1 MSWIERMGRWFEA
14 HRFGVDLTTTAL
26 LAALTISSATD
37 LYSAEPFLS
46 RTGSIAWSIA
56 LLAPLPWRRTRP
68 VPSAVAVYA
77 VALAHI
83 LAGYPMIMPG
93 DLLILVALFSVTV
106 YGPTWAHVTAI
117 CSTAVGTLAVLPVA
131 VAMLGDTGVAGLAEV
146 VPVGI
151 FCFVTALAVWAFALV
166 RRSRR
171 VTMDALRDRAHR
183 LEIERDQQ
191 ARISAAAERAR
202 IAREMHDIVAHSLS
216 IVVAQADGG
225 RYAAASDPESAVRA
239 LGTISET
246 GRTALTDMRRLLGV
260 LRSQDDDAERDE
272 HDGPGG
278 PGDPAPSAGAAA
290 ARPSTGATTAVPQ
303 REPHRTSRP
312 APQPGVEDIEDLV
325 AQARDGGLR
334 VSHVRVGAPRPLT
347 AGMGLTLY
355 RVCQESLTNVRKHAG
370 PDPAVTVAVRWTPS
384 TVELEVLDDGR
395 GAAAASD
402 DPGFGLRGMRERTNL
417 YGGTLETGP
426 RAGGGFRVHLELPLP
441 GTTVTA
447 APQPPTVSTVS
458 PASPASPAPMTT
470 TPPADAP
477 PTTPQEDA

>member
-14 HRFGVDLTTTAL
+14 HRFGVDLTTTVL
-26 LAALTISSATD
+26 LAGVMLVAATD
-37 LYSAEPFLS
+37 LYSSQPDLGRGE
-46 RTGSIAWSIA
+46 SIAWTVA

-68 VPSAVAVYA
+68 VASAVGVFG

-93 DLLILVALFSVTV
+93 DLLVLVALWSVTV
-106 YGPTWAHVTAI
+106 YGPTWSHVTAI
-117 CSTAVGTLAVLPVA
+117 CSTAVGSVIVLPVA
-131 VAMLGDTGVAGLAEV
+131 VAVRGGLGASGIAEM

-151 FCFVTALAVWAFALV
+151 FCLVTGLAVWAFALV

-225 RYAAASDPESAVRA
+225 RYAAASDPEAAVRA

-260 LRSQDDDAERDE
+260 LRSQDDEDAARDE
-272 HDGPGG
+272 ASPGSG
-278 PGDPAPSAGAAA
+278 ATPALTTGPSAGGARPASAAA
-290 ARPSTGATTAVPQ
+290 D
-303 REPHRTSRP
+303 EPRQARP
-312 APQPGVEDIEDLV
+312 APQPGVEEIEDLV
-325 AQARDGGLR
+325 AQARDGGQR
-334 VSHVRVGAPRPLT
+334 VSLVRVGEPRTLP

-370 PDPAVTVAVRWTPS
+370 PDPAVTVAVRWTTS

-395 GAAAASD
+395 GAAATGN
-402 DPGFGLRGMRERTNL
+402 DPGFGLRGMRERANL

-426 RAGGGFRVHLELPLP
+426 RRGGGFRVHLELPLP
-441 GTTVTA
+441 GAPVTA
-447 APQPPTVSTVS
+447 P
-458 PASPASPAPMTT
+458 PAPTT
-470 TPPADAP
+470 T
-477 PTTPQEDA
+477 QEDA

>member
-14 HRFGVDLTTTAL
+14 HRFGVDLTTTVL
-26 LAALTISSATD
+26 LAALVLSSATD
-37 LYSAEPFLS
+37 LYSAEPYLS
-46 RTGSIAWSIA
+46 RNASIAWSFA

-93 DLLILVALFSVTV
+93 DLLILVALWSVTV
-106 YGPTWAHVTAI
+106 YGPTWSHVTAI
-117 CSTAVGTLAVLPVA
+117 CSTAVGSLLVLPVA
-131 VAMLGDTGVAGLAEV
+131 VAMLGGTGTSGLAEM

-183 LEIERDQQ
+183 LEVERDQQ

-225 RYAAASDPESAVRA
+225 RYAAASDPEAAVRA
-239 LGTISET
+239 LGTISDT

-260 LRSQDDDAERDE
+260 LRSQDDEEAPSDDAT
-272 HDGPGG
+272 GPRTPP
-278 PGDPAPSAGAAA
+278 PGTASAPPPAPATGP
-290 ARPSTGATTAVPQ
+290 ARDDRG
-303 REPHRTSRP
+303 SRP
-312 APQPGVEDIEDLV
+312 APQPGVEEIEDLV

-334 VSHVRVGAPRPLT
+334 VSHVRVGEPRPLT

-395 GAAAASD
+395 GAAATGD

-426 RAGGGFRVHLELPLP
+426 RRGGGFRVHLELPLP
-441 GTTVTA
+441 G
-447 APQPPTVSTVS
+447 APVPV
-458 PASPASPAPMTT
+458 ARPAPVSAPAPTGPPSTT
-470 TPPADAP
+470 A

>member
-14 HRFGVDLTTTAL
+14 HRFGVDLTTTVL
-26 LAALTISSATD
+26 LAALMLTSATD
-37 LYSAEPFLS
+37 LYSTEPYLD
-46 RTGSIAWSIA
+46 RGGSIAWTVA
-56 LLAPLPWRRTRP
+56 MLAPLPWRRTRA
-68 VPSAVAVYA
+68 VPSAIAVFA
-77 VALAHI
+77 VALAHM

-93 DLLILVALFSVTV
+93 DLLILVSLFSVTV

-117 CSTAVGTLAVLPVA
+117 CSTALGTVVVLPIAVGVRSGGGASAVLE
-131 VAMLGDTGVAGLAEV
+131 M

-151 FCFVTALAVWAFALV
+151 FCLVTGLAVWAFALV

-225 RYAAASDPESAVRA
+225 RYAAASDPEAAVRA

-260 LRSQDDDAERDE
+260 LRSQDDEDAARVEAPPGPASPRALTT
-272 HDGPGG
+272 GPGG
-278 PGDPAPSAGAAA
+278 APRPASVVAD
-290 ARPSTGATTAVPQ
+290 
-303 REPHRTSRP
+303 EPRQARP
-312 APQPGVEDIEDLV
+312 APQPGVEEIEDLV
-325 AQARDGGLR
+325 AQARDGGQR
-334 VSHVRVGAPRPLT
+334 VSLVRVGEPRTLP

-395 GAAAASD
+395 GAAATAD
-402 DPGFGLRGMRERTNL
+402 DPGFGLRGMRERANL

-426 RAGGGFRVHLELPLP
+426 RRGGGFRVHLELPLP
-441 GTTVTA
+441 GAPVTA
-447 APQPPTVSTVS
+447 
-458 PASPASPAPMTT
+458 
-470 TPPADAP
+470 PPA
-477 PTTPQEDA
+477 PTTPSATTAQEDA

>member
-1 MSWIERMGRWFEA
+1 MSWIERVGRWFEA
-14 HRFGVDLTTTAL
+14 HRFGVDLTTTVLVAGFVL
-26 LAALTISSATD
+26 VPATD
-37 LYSAEPFLS
+37 LYSSSPYLN
-46 RTGSIAWSIA
+46 RTESIIWSLA
-56 LLAPLPWRRTRP
+56 LVAPLPWRRTRP
-68 VPSAVAVYA
+68 VPSAVTLYA
-77 VALAHI
+77 VALAHM

-93 DLLILVALFSVTV
+93 DLLVLVALYSVTV

-117 CSTAVGTLAVLPVA
+117 CSTAVGTLVVLPVTVA
-131 VAMLGDTGVAGLAEV
+131 VVGGLDSSGLADMFS
-146 VPVGI
+146 VGL

-183 LEIERDQQ
+183 LEVERDQQ

-225 RYAAASDPESAVRA
+225 RYAAASDPGAAVRA

-260 LRSQDDDAERDE
+260 LRSQDDEDVARDAAPPA
-272 HDGPGG
+272 GP
-278 PGDPAPSAGAAA
+278 PAPPPAAGGGRPPSAPAHEETRSA
-290 ARPSTGATTAVPQ
+290 
-303 REPHRTSRP
+303 RP
-312 APQPGVEDIEDLV
+312 APQPGVEEIEDLV
-325 AQARDGGLR
+325 SQARSGGQR
-334 VSHVRVGAPRPLT
+334 VSLVRVGEPHTLP

-370 PDPAVTVAVRWTPS
+370 PDPAVTVAVRWTAT

-395 GAAAASD
+395 GAAAAGD
-402 DPGFGLRGMRERTNL
+402 DPGFGLRGMRERANL

-441 GTTVTA
+441 GAPVA
-447 APQPPTVSTVS
+447 AP
-458 PASPASPAPMTT
+458 
-470 TPPADAP
+470 AP
-477 PTTPQEDA
+477 PTTPPTTASTSPTTPTPTPTTTSQEDA

>member
-1 MSWIERMGRWFEA
+1 MGRWFEA
-14 HRFGVDLTTTAL
+14 HRFGVDLTTTVL
-26 LAALTISSATD
+26 LAGLMLVSATD
-37 LYSAEPFLS
+37 LYASQPYLS
-46 RTGSIAWSIA
+46 RTGSIAWTLA
-56 LLAPLPWRRTRP
+56 LLATLPWRRTRP
-68 VPSAVAVYA
+68 VPSAVGIFA
-77 VALAHI
+77 VALAHM

-93 DLLILVALFSVTV
+93 DLLVLVALFSVTV

-117 CSTAVGTLAVLPVA
+117 SSTAVGTLVVFPVA
-131 VAMLGDTGVAGLAEV
+131 VAVRSGTGASGVAEM
-146 VPVGI
+146 VPVGM
-151 FCFVTALAVWAFALV
+151 FSMVTALAVWAFALV

-183 LEIERDQQ
+183 LEVERDQQ

-225 RYAAASDPESAVRA
+225 RYAAASDPEAAVRA

-260 LRSQDDDAERDE
+260 LRSQDDEDAA
-272 HDGPGG
+272 HDASPDGSGPPPPPTGTTTDTTPPPPPRG
-278 PGDPAPSAGAAA
+278 EPRSA
-290 ARPSTGATTAVPQ
+290 
-303 REPHRTSRP
+303 RP
-312 APQPGVEDIEDLV
+312 APQPGVDEIEDLV
-325 AQARDGGLR
+325 AQARDGGQR
-334 VSHVRVGAPRPLT
+334 VSLVRVGEPRTLP

-395 GAAAASD
+395 GAAAVGH
-402 DPGFGLRGMRERTNL
+402 DPGFGLRGMRERANL

-441 GTTVTA
+441 GAPVAA
-447 APQPPTVSTVS
+447 APPTARTTST
-458 PASPASPAPMTT
+458 
-470 TPPADAP
+470 
-477 PTTPQEDA
+477 TTPQEDA

>member
-1 MSWIERMGRWFEA
+1 MGRWFEA
-14 HRFGVDLTTTAL
+14 HRFGVDLTTTVL
-26 LAALTISSATD
+26 LAAFMLTSATD
-37 LYSAEPFLS
+37 LYSSEPALG
-46 RTGSIAWSIA
+46 RTESIAWTFA
-56 LLAPLPWRRTRP
+56 MLAPLPWRRTRP
-68 VPSAVAVYA
+68 VPSAVAIFA

-83 LAGYPMIMPG
+83 LAGFPMIMPG

-117 CSTAVGTLAVLPVA
+117 CSTAVGSLVVLPVA
-131 VAMLGDTGVAGLAEV
+131 VGVRSGGGASAVLEM

-151 FCFVTALAVWAFALV
+151 FCLVTGLAVWAFALV

-225 RYAAASDPESAVRA
+225 RYAAASDPQAAVRA

-260 LRSQDDDAERDE
+260 LRSQDDDEADV
-272 HDGPGG
+272 PGS
-278 PGDPAPSAGAAA
+278 PVPSAAGAAR
-290 ARPSTGATTAVPQ
+290 RPGTGATAVVPS
-303 REPHRTSRP
+303 REEPRSSRP
-312 APQPGVEDIEDLV
+312 APQPGVEEIEDLV
-325 AQARDGGLR
+325 AQARDGGQR
-334 VSHVRVGAPRPLT
+334 VSLVRVGEPRTLP

-395 GAAAASD
+395 GAAASTD
-402 DPGFGLRGMRERTNL
+402 DPGFGLRGMRERANL

-441 GTTVTA
+441 GAPVTA
-447 APQPPTVSTVS
+447 PLTPTTAP
-458 PASPASPAPMTT
+458 TT
-470 TPPADAP
+470 T
-477 PTTPQEDA
+477 TQEDA

>member
-14 HRFGVDLTTTAL
+14 HRFGVDLTTTLL
-26 LAALTISSATD
+26 LAGFMLVAATD
-37 LYSAEPFLS
+37 LYSTDPYLNRA
-46 RTGSIAWSIA
+46 GSVAWTFA

-68 VPSAVAVYA
+68 VLSAVAIFA
-77 VALAHI
+77 VALAHV

-93 DLLILVALFSVTV
+93 DLLVLVALFSVTV

-117 CSTAVGTLAVLPVA
+117 CSTAVGTLVALPVA
-131 VAMLGDTGVAGLAEV
+131 VAIRSGTGASGIAEML
-146 VPVGI
+146 PVGM
-151 FCFVTALAVWAFALV
+151 FSLVTGLAVWAFALV

-225 RYAAASDPESAVRA
+225 RYAAASDPGAAVRA

-246 GRTALTDMRRLLGV
+246 GRIALTDMRRLLGV
-260 LRSQDDDAERDE
+260 LRSQDDEDTEGVAGN
-272 HDGPGG
+272 GP
-278 PGDPAPSAGAAA
+278 PSSSG
-290 ARPSTGATTAVPQ
+290 GATTGGTPVTRPRDEA
-303 REPHRTSRP
+303 RAARP
-312 APQPGVEDIEDLV
+312 APQPGVEEVEDLV
-325 AQARDGGLR
+325 AQARQGGLR
-334 VSHVRVGAPRPLT
+334 VSHVRVGEPRTLP

-395 GAAAASD
+395 GAAAAQH
-402 DPGFGLRGMRERTNL
+402 DPGFGLRGMRERANL
-417 YGGTLETGP
+417 FGGTLETGP

-441 GTTVTA
+441 GAPAIA
-447 APQPPTVSTVS
+447 A
-458 PASPASPAPMTT
+458 
-470 TPPADAP
+470 AP
-477 PTTPQEDA
+477 PTTSTTAPQEDA

>member
-1 MSWIERMGRWFEA
+1 MARWFEA
-14 HRFGVDLTTTAL
+14 HRFGVDLTTTVL
-26 LAALTISSATD
+26 LAAFMLTSATD
-37 LYSAEPFLS
+37 LYSSEPALG
-46 RTGSIAWSIA
+46 RTESIAWTFA
-56 LLAPLPWRRTRP
+56 MLAPLPWRRTRP
-68 VPSAVAVYA
+68 VPSAVAIFA

-83 LAGYPMIMPG
+83 LAGFPMIMPG

-117 CSTAVGTLAVLPVA
+117 CSTAVGSLVVLPIAVGVRSGGGASAVLE
-131 VAMLGDTGVAGLAEV
+131 M

-151 FCFVTALAVWAFALV
+151 FCLVTGLAVWAFALV

-225 RYAAASDPESAVRA
+225 RYAAASDPQAAVRA

-260 LRSQDDDAERDE
+260 LRSQDDDEADA
-272 HDGPGG
+272 PGS
-278 PGDPAPSAGAAA
+278 PTPSAAGAVG
-290 ARPSTGATTAVPQ
+290 RPGTGATSVVPP
-303 REPHRTSRP
+303 REEPRSSRP
-312 APQPGVEDIEDLV
+312 APQPGVEEIEDLV
-325 AQARDGGLR
+325 AQARDGGQR
-334 VSHVRVGAPRPLT
+334 VSLVRVGEARTLP

-395 GAAAASD
+395 GAAATGEH
-402 DPGFGLRGMRERTNL
+402 DPGFGLRGMRERANL

-441 GTTVTA
+441 GAPVTA
-447 APQPPTVSTVS
+447 PRTPT
-458 PASPASPAPMTT
+458 PAPTT
-470 TPPADAP
+470 T
-477 PTTPQEDA
+477 TQEDA

>member
-1 MSWIERMGRWFEA
+1 MGRWFEA

-26 LAALTISSATD
+26 LAALMLTSATD
-37 LYSAEPFLS
+37 LYSTEPYLN
-46 RTGSIAWSIA
+46 RGGSIAWTVA
-56 LLAPLPWRRTRP
+56 MLAPLPWRRTRA
-68 VPSAVAVYA
+68 VPSAIGVFA
-77 VALAHI
+77 VALAHM

-93 DLLILVALFSVTV
+93 DLLILVSLFSVTV

-117 CSTAVGTLAVLPVA
+117 CSTAVGTVVVLPIAVGVRSGGGASAVLE
-131 VAMLGDTGVAGLAEV
+131 M

-151 FCFVTALAVWAFALV
+151 FCLVTGLAVWAFALV

-191 ARISAAAERAR
+191 AQIAAAAERAR

-225 RYAAASDPESAVRA
+225 RYAAASDPEAAVRA

-260 LRSQDDDAERDE
+260 LRSQDDED
-272 HDGPGG
+272 
-278 PGDPAPSAGAAA
+278 A
-290 ARPSTGATTAVPQ
+290 ARVEAAPGSAPTPALTAGSGDGGGSRPASGAVD
-303 REPHRTSRP
+303 EPRQARP
-312 APQPGVEDIEDLV
+312 APQPGVEEIEDLV
-325 AQARDGGLR
+325 AQARDGGQR
-334 VSHVRVGAPRPLT
+334 VSLVRVGEPRTLP

-395 GAAAASD
+395 GAAATGN
-402 DPGFGLRGMRERTNL
+402 DPGFGLRGMRERANL

-426 RAGGGFRVHLELPLP
+426 RRGGGFRVHLELPLP
-441 GTTVTA
+441 GAPVTA
-447 APQPPTVSTVS
+447 P
-458 PASPASPAPMTT
+458 PAPTT
-470 TPPADAP
+470 T
-477 PTTPQEDA
+477 QEDA

>member
-14 HRFGVDLTTTAL
+14 HRFGVDLTTTVL
-26 LAALTISSATD
+26 LAALMLTSATD
-37 LYSAEPFLS
+37 LYASDPNLS
-46 RTGSIAWSIA
+46 RTESTVWTVA

-68 VPSAVAVYA
+68 VPSAVAVFA
-77 VALAHI
+77 IALSHM

-93 DLLILVALFSVTV
+93 DLLVLVSLFSVTV

-117 CSTAVGTLAVLPVA
+117 CSTAVGSVVVLPLAVSVFT
-131 VAMLGDTGVAGLAEV
+131 LGGLSASGVAEML
-146 VPVGI
+146 PVGI
-151 FCFVTALAVWAFALV
+151 FCLVAGLAVWAFALV

-225 RYAAASDPESAVRA
+225 RYAAASDPEAAVRA

-260 LRSQDDDAERDE
+260 LRSQDDEDAVRVEAAPRSTSPPALAA
-272 HDGPGG
+272 GPGG
-278 PGDPAPSAGAAA
+278 APRPA
-290 ARPSTGATTAVPQ
+290 TGVAD
-303 REPHRTSRP
+303 EPRQARP
-312 APQPGVEDIEDLV
+312 APQPGVEEIEDLV
-325 AQARDGGLR
+325 AQARDGGQR
-334 VSHVRVGAPRPLT
+334 VSLVRVGEPRTLP

-395 GAAAASD
+395 GAAAAAD
-402 DPGFGLRGMRERTNL
+402 DPGFGLRGMRERANL

-426 RAGGGFRVHLELPLP
+426 RRAGGFRVHLELPLP
-441 GTTVTA
+441 GAPVTA
-447 APQPPTVSTVS
+447 
-458 PASPASPAPMTT
+458 
-470 TPPADAP
+470 PPA
-477 PTTPQEDA
+477 PTTPSATTAQEDA

>member
-1 MSWIERMGRWFEA
+1 MSWIERVGRWFEA
-14 HRFGVDLTTTAL
+14 HRFGVDLTTTVL
-26 LAALTISSATD
+26 LAAFMLTSATD
-37 LYSAEPFLS
+37 LYSTEPYLT
-46 RTGSIAWSIA
+46 RTGSIAWTFA
-56 LLAPLPWRRTRP
+56 MLAPLPWRRTRP
-68 VPSAVAVYA
+68 VPSAVAVFA
-77 VALAHI
+77 VALAHM

-93 DLLILVALFSVTV
+93 DLLVLVALFSVTV

-117 CSTAVGTLAVLPVA
+117 CSTAVGSVVVLPIAVGVRSGGGASAVLE
-131 VAMLGDTGVAGLAEV
+131 M

-151 FCFVTALAVWAFALV
+151 FCLVTGLAVWAFALV

-225 RYAAASDPESAVRA
+225 RYAAASDPEAAVRA

-260 LRSQDDDAERDE
+260 LRSQDDED
-272 HDGPGG
+272 
-278 PGDPAPSAGAAA
+278 A
-290 ARPSTGATTAVPQ
+290 ARVEPTLGSGPTPALTAGPDGAPRPTSAAD
-303 REPHRTSRP
+303 EPRQARP
-312 APQPGVEDIEDLV
+312 APQPGVEEIEDLV
-325 AQARDGGLR
+325 AQARDGGQR
-334 VSHVRVGAPRPLT
+334 VSLVRVGEPRTLP

-395 GAAAASD
+395 GAAATGD
-402 DPGFGLRGMRERTNL
+402 DPGFGLRGMRERANL

-426 RAGGGFRVHLELPLP
+426 RRGGGFRVHLELPLP
-441 GTTVTA
+441 GAPVTA
-447 APQPPTVSTVS
+447 P
-458 PASPASPAPMTT
+458 PAPTIPSTT
-470 TPPADAP
+470 TTS
-477 PTTPQEDA
+477 TTTSQEDA

>member
-1 MSWIERMGRWFEA
+1 MGRWFEA
-14 HRFGVDLTTTAL
+14 HRFAVDLTTTVL
-26 LAALTISSATD
+26 LAAFMLTSATD
-37 LYSAEPFLS
+37 LYSTEPALG
-46 RTGSIAWSIA
+46 RPESIGWTFAM
-56 LLAPLPWRRTRP
+56 LAPLPWRRTRP
-68 VPSAVAVYA
+68 VPSAIAVFA
-77 VALAHI
+77 VALAHM
-83 LAGYPMIMPG
+83 LAGFPMIMPG
-93 DLLILVALFSVTV
+93 DLLILVSLFSVTV

-117 CSTAVGTLAVLPVA
+117 CSTAVGSVVVLPIAVGVRSGGGASAVLE
-131 VAMLGDTGVAGLAEV
+131 M

-151 FCFVTALAVWAFALV
+151 FCLVTGLAVWAFALV

-225 RYAAASDPESAVRA
+225 RYAAASDPEAAVRA

-260 LRSQDDDAERDE
+260 LRSQDDEDAARDE
-272 HDGPGG
+272 AAPGSAPPPVLAAGPGG
-278 PGDPAPSAGAAA
+278 APRPAPAAD
-290 ARPSTGATTAVPQ
+290 
-303 REPHRTSRP
+303 EPRQARP
-312 APQPGVEDIEDLV
+312 APQPGVEEIEDLV
-325 AQARDGGLR
+325 AQARDGGQR
-334 VSHVRVGAPRPLT
+334 VSLVRVGEPRTLP

-395 GAAAASD
+395 GAAATGN
-402 DPGFGLRGMRERTNL
+402 DPGFGLRGMRERANL

-426 RAGGGFRVHLELPLP
+426 RRGGGFRVHLELPLP
-441 GTTVTA
+441 G
-447 APQPPTVSTVS
+447 APV
-458 PASPASPAPMTT
+458 PAP
-470 TPPADAP
+470 AA
-477 PTTPQEDA
+477 PTTPSTTTTQEDA

>member
-1 MSWIERMGRWFEA
+1 MSWIERLGRWFEA
-14 HRFGVDLTTTAL
+14 HRFGVDLTTTVL
-26 LAALTISSATD
+26 LAVLVLSSATD
-37 LYSAEPFLS
+37 LYSAEPYLS
-46 RTGSIAWSIA
+46 RNASIAWSFA

-117 CSTAVGTLAVLPVA
+117 CSTAVGSLLVLPVA
-131 VAMLGDTGVAGLAEV
+131 VAMLGGTGAAGLAEI

-225 RYAAASDPESAVRA
+225 RYAAATDPEAAVRA
-239 LGTISET
+239 LGTISDT

-260 LRSQDDDAERDE
+260 LRSQDDE
-272 HDGPGG
+272 DGAPDGAPDPGTPALP
-278 PGDPAPSAGAAA
+278 PG
-290 ARPSTGATTAVPQ
+290 TTAAPPALTPGPA
-303 REPHRTSRP
+303 RDDRGSRP
-312 APQPGVEDIEDLV
+312 APQPGVEEIEDLV
-325 AQARDGGLR
+325 AQAREGGLR
-334 VSHVRVGAPRPLT
+334 VSHVRVGEPRPLT

-395 GAAAASD
+395 GAAATGD

-426 RAGGGFRVHLELPLP
+426 RRGGGFRVHLELPLP
-441 GTTVTA
+441 G
-447 APQPPTVSTVS
+447 APVAV
-458 PASPASPAPMTT
+458 
-470 TPPADAP
+470 AP
-477 PTTPQEDA
+477 PTTIPTTTPTPTPTDRPSTTTPTVTQEDA